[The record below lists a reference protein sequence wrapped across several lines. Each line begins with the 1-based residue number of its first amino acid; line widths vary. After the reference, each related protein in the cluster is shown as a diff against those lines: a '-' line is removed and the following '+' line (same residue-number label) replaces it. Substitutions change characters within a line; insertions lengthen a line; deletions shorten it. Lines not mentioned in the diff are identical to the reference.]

1 MSPVWNMK
9 ILPVSLW
16 ENISSTNC
24 IASIYSDQG
33 RLLKTETDILAYKGS
48 THNQSLFIFIIN
60 VSYKNVML
68 QKKKLEKLYHHDI
81 AGK

>member
-1 MSPVWNMK
+1 MK
-9 ILPVSLW
+9 Y
-16 ENISSTNC
+16 ENIVCVLMRKHKLTINC

-33 RLLKTETDILAYKGS
+33 RLLKTETDILTYKGS

-68 QKKKLEKLYHHDI
+68 QKKKS
-81 AGK
+81 